1 MNDGANVASLRA
13 QVEACS
19 FAAFSR
25 RAGECGSGTAT
36 MSHSGKT
43 VQIAILG
50 MGAVGTTTCI
60 TLIRELL
67 ARKGAPAVEIHTF
80 EKTSSIGAGL
90 AYGTKHDFHVL
101 NMRAW
106 TMSPVS

>member
-1 MNDGANVASLRA
+1 
-13 QVEACS
+13 
-19 FAAFSR
+19 
-25 RAGECGSGTAT
+25 

-43 VQIAILG
+43 VRIAILG

-60 TLIRELL
+60 TLVRELL
-67 ARKGAPAVEIHTF
+67 ARKGAQPVEIHTF

-106 TMSPVS
+106 TMSLFREDPADFTTGWFKTRETAYRWLAS